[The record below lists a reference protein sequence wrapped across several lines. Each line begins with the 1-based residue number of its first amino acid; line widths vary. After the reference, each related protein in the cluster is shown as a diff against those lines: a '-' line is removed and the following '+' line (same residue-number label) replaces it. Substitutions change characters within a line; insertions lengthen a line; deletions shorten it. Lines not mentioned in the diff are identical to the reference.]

1 MNKCSILFEEVMK
14 MITRFVIEGLLVV
27 AVIIGFIFEE
37 KIALA
42 ERRFLKKM
50 FSRSLQKKQR
60 QENIK
65 LKMREARYQRQ
76 QMQREMEL
84 LELGLDNRPS
94 LKVLNNDDKKTSA
107 LEEEVA

>member
-1 MNKCSILFEEVMK
+1 

-60 QENIK
+60 QEHIK

-76 QMQREMEL
+76 QMQREMEM

-94 LKVLNNDDKKTSA
+94 LKVLNTDDKKSA
-107 LEEEVA
+107 ILEEEVA